1 MPIEDEILVV
11 EMLIQLSPKQA
22 KLKAELQE
30 YFEGLITPALKS
42 ELNDPNHF
50 EGGGPEFKKA
60 MRTMGVDGWIGLS
73 WKKELGGKE
82 LSPIEQYIFVETVM
96 RTGFPFPFLTTESVG
111 PMIAEHGSDWA
122 KEEIATKIL
131 KGELFFGIGYS
142 EPNSGTDLASLQT
155 KAIKDADGYLI
166 NGQKMWTSLANVSD
180 YIWLAARTDFEAKN
194 HKSISMFIVP
204 TDDPGFSM
212 TAINTL
218 GDVRTNATFYDN
230 IRVPET
236 HLVGQPNQGWS
247 LITSQLNLE
256 RLALVNHGPVEELY
270 KNVLKLAGTTK
281 INNDQYLTDLSWVK
295 NNFAQVYSGIE
306 ALKLICW
313 KQTWIME
320 SGHLNMAEA
329 SVAKVYGS
337 EFFIQAY
344 RLLMEI
350 MGELSLL
357 KNDSELSILNAK
369 LERIYRT
376 ASILTFGGG
385 TNEVQRDIIAMAGLL
400 MPRTR

>member
-1 MPIEDEILVV
+1 MTSAL
-11 EMLIQLSPKQA
+11 QA
-22 KLKAELQE
+22 
-30 YFEGLITPALKS
+30 

-60 MRTMGVDGWIGLS
+60 MRTMGGDGWIGLS

-82 LSPIEQYIFVETVM
+82 VSPIEQYIFVETVM

-155 KAIKDADGYLI
+155 KAIKDTDGYLI

-194 HKSISMFIVP
+194 HKGISMFIVP

-270 KNVLKLAGTTK
+270 KNVLKLAATTK

-295 NNFAQVYSGIE
+295 HNFAQVYSGIE

-320 SGHLNMAEA
+320 SGQLNMAEA

-337 EFFIQAY
+337 EFFIEAY

-369 LERIYRT
+369 LERMYRT

-385 TNEVQRDIIAMAGLL
+385 TNEVQRDIIAMAGLF

>member
-1 MPIEDEILVV
+1 MRKQDEILVA
-11 EMLIQLSPKQA
+11 EMLIQLNAKQA
-22 KLKAELQE
+22 KLKSELQE
-30 YFEGLITPALKS
+30 YFEGLMTPALKA
-42 ELNDPNHF
+42 ELNNPNHF
-50 EGGGPEFKKA
+50 EGGGPEFKNA
-60 MRTMGVDGWIGLS
+60 MQTMGADGWIGLS

-82 LSPIEQYIFVETVM
+82 LSPMEQYIFVETVM

-111 PMIAEHGSDWA
+111 PMIAENGSDWA

-131 KGELFFGIGYS
+131 QGKLIFAIGYS
-142 EPNSGTDLASLQT
+142 EPNSGTDLASLKT
-155 KAIKDADGYLI
+155 KAIKEKDGYLI
-166 NGQKMWTSLANVSD
+166 NGQKMWTSLANFSD
-180 YIWLAARTDFEAKN
+180 YIWLATRTDFEVKN
-194 HKSISMFIVP
+194 HKGISIFIVP
-204 TDDPGFSM
+204 TDDQGFSM
-212 TAINTL
+212 SAINTL

-230 IRVPET
+230 ILVPDSY
-236 HLVGQPNQGWS
+236 LVGKLNEGWS

-270 KNVLKLAGTTK
+270 NNVLNLAHQTK
-281 INNDQYLTDLSWVK
+281 INKDQYLTDLSWVK
-295 NNFAQVYSGIE
+295 HNLAQVYSGIE

-320 SGHLNMAEA
+320 SDQLNMAEA

-337 EFFIQAY
+337 EFFIEAY

-357 KNDSELSILNAK
+357 KNESELSILNAK
-369 LERIYRT
+369 LERMYRT